1 MADLPVDIMLHPSE
15 VKGDAGLAAMRALL
29 MTYIKNYGH
38 AMHFNVMDAAVLRAA
53 QKEPEKYRD
62 LQVRICGWNVYWNSI
77 SKREQDAYIRQAEK
91 L

>member
-1 MADLPVDIMLHPSE
+1 MSYVIAFLEGIITFISPCLLPMLPIYITYFA
-15 VKGDAGLAAMRALL
+15 GGGLAVQ
-29 MTYIKNYGH
+29 
-38 AMHFNVMDAAVLRAA
+38 FNIVDPETLRKA

-77 SKREQDAYIRQAEK
+77 SKREQDAYIRQADK